1 MTLLK
6 VNPNGFLVILVSHV
20 IEKRPYHVTQTQNE
34 KNMWQKHDTLD
45 SLQQCRALKRS
56 TSLAK
61 VK

>member
-34 KNMWQKHDTLD
+34 KKKTCGKSTTL
-45 SLQQCRALKRS
+45 LTAYNNVEL
-56 TSLAK
+56 
-61 VK
+61 